1 MDFLINAGSPS
12 IAKRGLADLLPRD
25 IDRDLRYTG
34 VRGGNFSG
42 VSSGESS
49 RNYTVCWEMPGN
61 VFRLSRTNTELKRLI
76 SFRSDDGIGEENLR
90 DDE

>member
-12 IAKRGLADLLPRD
+12 IAKHGLADLLPRD

-49 RNYTVCWEMPGN
+49 RNYTVC
-61 VFRLSRTNTELKRLI
+61 
-76 SFRSDDGIGEENLR
+76 
-90 DDE
+90 